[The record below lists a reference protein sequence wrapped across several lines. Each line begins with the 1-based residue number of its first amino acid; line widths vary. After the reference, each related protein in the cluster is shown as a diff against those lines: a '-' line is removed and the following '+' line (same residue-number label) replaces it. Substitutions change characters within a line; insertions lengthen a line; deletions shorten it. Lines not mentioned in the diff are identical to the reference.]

1 MINRIIGLIVSVIL
15 ILTVI
20 LFDESLIGNVSENDG
35 KYSVYIDSVYYG
47 NITDREPFDNY
58 ITEMHKKYNEESPYG
73 EVYAPENYTIDSVAG
88 AIGSTRTEEEILE
101 IFKDKV
107 EFLIDGYK
115 VNIVKGEDAPDED
128 MGTYEQG
135 GEVQLTSS
143 SNHSIVY
150 STSKEEVDRA
160 FDRIIETFVDE
171 ESIERIARGEQIE
184 AYQIGMEETLEYKIG
199 GVVIGTE
206 EKVPYDKVMVGNEL
220 YNKMLFY
227 NVPEDR
233 TYEVQPGDTL
243 KEIANKNML
252 NVNEL
257 VAANDV
263 IVSENTILSPGQEI
277 IVNLV
282 DPVVTVESK
291 KVIVAE
297 EEVPNETEII
307 EDDTMLTTAA
317 NIIQDEGKT
326 GKVVRVYEVE
336 YLNGQTTST
345 GKIVSENQIE
355 APRNRVVVKGTKQAP
370 SYTATYS
377 SSGIAGYT
385 KSTGT
390 ADGTAVA
397 WGKATQG
404 GYLSSPFGPRWGA
417 HHDGIDIAGLP
428 NGSTIMTVYD
438 GVVVYTG
445 YQGARGNLVIV
456 DHQNGYVTY
465 YQHLSSIDVQVGQ
478 SLVKGQRV
486 GGMGNTGFSFGV
498 HLHFEVFVNGQL
510 VDPQT
515 VVTWH

>member
-1 MINRIIGLIVSVIL
+1 MINRIIATIVSLIL
-15 ILTVI
+15 ILTVV
-20 LFDESLIGNVSENDG
+20 LFDESFVGNISEKDG
-35 KYSVYIDSVYYG
+35 KYSLYIDNVFYG

-58 ITEMHKKYNEESPYG
+58 ISNTHKKYNEESLIG
-73 EVYAPENYTIDSVAG
+73 DVYVPENYVIDSVAG
-88 AIGSTRTEEEILE
+88 AIDSTFSEEELLE
-101 IFKDKV
+101 IFKNRV
-107 EFLIDGYK
+107 QFLVDGYK
-115 VNIVKGEDAPDED
+115 VSIVKGQEEVDED
-128 MGTYEQG
+128 KGVYEQG

-143 SNHSIVY
+143 SNYAIVY
-150 STSKEEVDRA
+150 STSKEEVDKA
-160 FDRIIETFVDE
+160 FSRIIETFVDE
-171 ESIERIARGEQIE
+171 ESVDRIARGEGLDS
-184 AYQIGMEETLEYKIG
+184 YDIGMEETIEYQVG
-199 GVVIGTE
+199 GVVVGSE
-206 EKVPYDKVMVGNEL
+206 EKVPYDKVLVGNEL

-227 NVPEDR
+227 NVNEDKK
-233 TYEVQPGDTL
+233 YQVQEGDTL
-243 KEIANKNML
+243 RDIANKNML

-257 VAANDV
+257 VAANDTL
-263 IVSENTILSPGQEI
+263 VSENTILSPGQEI
-277 IVNLV
+277 VVNLV

-291 KVIVAE
+291 KVIVSE
-297 EEVPNETEII
+297 EEVPNETEVI

-317 NIIQDEGKT
+317 NIIQDEGKN

-336 YLNGQTTST
+336 YLNGQATSA

-370 SYTATYS
+370 SYTPTYS

-385 KSTGT
+385 KSTAT
-390 ADGTAVA
+390 TDGSPVA

-478 SLVKGQRV
+478 NLVKGQRV

-498 HLHFEVFVNGQL
+498 HLHFEIFVNGGL

-515 VVTWH
+515 VATWH